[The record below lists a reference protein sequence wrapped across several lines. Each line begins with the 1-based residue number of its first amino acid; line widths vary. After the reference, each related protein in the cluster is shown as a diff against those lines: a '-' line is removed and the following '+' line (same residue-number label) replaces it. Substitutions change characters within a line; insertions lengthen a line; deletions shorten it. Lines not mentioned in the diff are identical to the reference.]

1 MYISKIKCEPTLQ
14 MMLVIFNIENIC
26 ICIIYLDLSES
37 QCKSNTDIQLGLQE
51 QKKKVDP
58 ISSTDKLKITL
69 VSLSLFKHLC
79 ASFFVLINFLLA

>member
-1 MYISKIKCEPTLQ
+1 MYISKIKYEPTLQ
-14 MMLVIFNIENIC
+14 MMLAIFNIENIF
-26 ICIIYLDLSES
+26 ISEY

-79 ASFFVLINFLLA
+79 ASFLS